1 MRTFSRIASK
11 VVPGS
16 LLFLAAACG
25 GQVGSASTDPAP
37 SSSTQSSGAFDV
49 TTLPGLSLWLQSDK
63 GIQFDKEHTRVLG
76 WDDLSP
82 MHNDLTLKAGTGATR
97 DGAFLGIS
105 PTVAFDGAS
114 SYAFPGSTPLDV
126 WGGDFL
132 IEIVM
137 HAQYTQ
143 TAQNQGFFSCVG
155 PQPSVPGS
163 TVASFYISNSQAAAL
178 DIESDGYSNGLSTS
192 AVLLPSGYVVSF
204 QRRGSVIT
212 SRRNGVID
220 QTQDFLH
227 ITTPHCTSA
236 VFGALVD
243 NGPTAPTSFL
253 ASDVA
258 EVIVSQGTST
268 DATVSALESSLMTKY
283 GINSGN

>member
-1 MRTFSRIASK
+1 MRNFSRIAP
-11 VVPGS
+11 VGF
-16 LLFLAAACG
+16 LFLAAACG

-37 SSSTQSSGAFDV
+37 SSSTQSNGAFDV

-97 DGAFLGIS
+97 DGAYLGIS

-137 HAQYTQ
+137 HAQYMNN
-143 TAQNQGFFSCVG
+143 AQNQGFFSCVG
-155 PQPSVPGS
+155 PQPSVPGA
-163 TVASFYISNSQAAAL
+163 TIASFYISNAQAASL
-178 DIESDGYSNGLSTS
+178 DMESDGYSNGLSTNP
-192 AVLLPSGYVVSF
+192 VLLPTGYVVSF

-227 ITTPHCTSA
+227 VTTPHCTSA

-243 NGPTAPTSFL
+243 HGPAEISSFL

-268 DATVSALESSLMTKY
+268 DATVAALESSLMTKY
-283 GINSGN
+283 GISGSN